1 MSLPGPTLC
10 LDIGGSGIKS
20 LLLNGR
26 GEPKSDQQRLTLPK
40 PSTPQNVTEAIVTV
54 AAGYKHY
61 ERVSVGMPGV
71 IVDDVVVGCPSLGRD
86 WTNIPLGRE
95 LNVKLERLVK
105 VANDA
110 DVRGLGVVEGHGV
123 ELVLTLG
130 TGMGSSLFVDGRLV
144 PNFHLGHHPFRKKGT
159 YEEYVG
165 RTALKAV
172 GVKRWS
178 KRVLRVLDQIQPVLN
193 PRVIYLGGMHA
204 KRLKTDLPKFVKIV
218 PELSGLLG
226 GFHLWD

>member
-26 GEPKSDQQRLTLPK
+26 GEPKQDQQRVALPR
-40 PSTPQNVTEAIVTV
+40 PSTPHSVTEAIVAVT
-54 AAGYKHY
+54 AGYKHY

-71 IVDDVVVGCPSLGRD
+71 VVDEVIVSCPSLGSQWKD
-86 WTNIPLGRE
+86 IPLGRE
-95 LNVKLERLVK
+95 LKVKLECLVK

-110 DVRGLGVVEGHGV
+110 DVRGLGVVEGQGV

-144 PNFHLGHHPFRKKGT
+144 PNFQLGHHPFRKKST

-165 RTALKAV
+165 QIALKGV

-178 KRVLRVLDQIQPVLN
+178 KRVLRVLDQIRPVLN
-193 PRVIYLGGMHA
+193 PRVIYLGGMNA
-204 KRLKTDLPKFVKIV
+204 KRLKTDLPKYVKIV

-226 GFHLWD
+226 GFRLWD